1 MKKILLF
8 VLAFATTLL
17 LGFRL
22 DISDVE
28 YEPKEYTLSER
39 IKCLYFNQDEFM
51 TSISNAKEVSG
62 VKGIIAGGVA
72 PHHLLARDMIADFF
86 SALSKRKPDNII
98 ILAPNHKRIG
108 EKKVITS
115 LYDWET
121 YFGILETN
129 DELAGEFVKSGMAAS
144 KPTVLEEDHSIS
156 SLIPYIKYYM
166 PDSKVVPLLLHG
178 NLGLNDSVRLG
189 NYIGKI
195 AKDNN
200 CVVIASVDFSHYL
213 SVEKADAM
221 DSITLDAIKR
231 RDIRAISKMTNDNL
245 DSPPSII
252 TLLTAMDFMGAGDML
267 LIENSNSAKITG
279 QSPDYT
285 TSYFTMLFSQTDS
298 NMNSDG
304 DLTIR

>member
-1 MKKILLF
+1 MKKILIF
-8 VLAFATTLL
+8 VLVLITTLL
-17 LGFRL
+17 FGFRL
-22 DISDVE
+22 DISDVGSE
-28 YEPKEYTLSER
+28 QKEYTLSQR
-39 IKCLYFNQDEFM
+39 IKCLYFYQDEFM
-51 TSISNAKEVSG
+51 TSVNNAKEVSG
-62 VKGIIAGGVA
+62 VKGLIAGGVV
-72 PHHLLARDMIADFF
+72 PHHLLARNMIADFF
-86 SALSKRKPDNII
+86 AALSERKPETII

-115 LYDWET
+115 LQDWET

-129 DELAGEFVKSGMAAS
+129 GELAGKLIKSGTAAS
-144 KPTVLEEDHSIS
+144 KSTVLEEDHSIS

-178 NLGLNDSVRLG
+178 NLGLPDSVKLG
-189 NYIGKI
+189 NYIGTI

-213 SVEKADAM
+213 SVEKADIM

-252 TLLTAMDFMGAGDML
+252 SLLTAMDTMGAGDML
-267 LIENSNSAKITG
+267 LIENNNSAKISG

-285 TSYFTMLFSQTDS
+285 TSYFTMLLSQTDS
-298 NMNSDG
+298 SMKSEE
-304 DLTIR
+304 DLLIR